1 MPDTT
6 RTLSRPFIAGCAFFA
21 LLAFHIQPAEAQTD
35 ASAAKLTV
43 STDFSG
49 GSAVTEAV
57 DQKKRLIRIRPAGEK
72 KYGWVCW
79 WYFKV
84 DGIKPGETLTLD
96 VGNGVWATPTRAHFS
111 LDGKMW
117 KQTPPG
123 QRHKGRIVY
132 TQKIDGRTAWFA
144 WGPPFVPDDAE
155 RLVRSAAKK
164 SRWAKRFTLCK
175 TRGGR
180 STPALRVSQP
190 GVPDEERYGIWI
202 QARQHAWES
211 GSSWVCKGF
220 LDWIVSDEAEAIA
233 LRKKATITIVPIM
246 DIDNVARGA
255 GGKNQVPQ
263 DHNRDWSQ
271 EPRWRSV
278 AAAQLEIKKLNADGR
293 FDLFIDLHNP
303 GAGVRNPYFY
313 ASPDELLRTPGQR
326 NLKRFL
332 ADAKTEMTAPL
343 AFKGHVQ
350 KSGRNYSKLWKHI
363 SKNWVM
369 LNCKPHVVAVTL
381 ETAWNTKDSTPA
393 GYEHVGCRLGHAIER
408 FFRRNPRN

>member
-6 RTLSRPFIAGCAFFA
+6 KCLSRLFTVSCFCLS
-21 LLAFHIQPAEAQTD
+21 LLAFQTRPTRTHAEAPTP
-35 ASAAKLTV
+35 KLTL
-43 STDFSG
+43 TTNFPG
-49 GSAVTEAV
+49 GSATVEEI
-57 DQKKRLIRIRPAGEK
+57 DQKKRLIRIHPADEK

-111 LDGKMW
+111 LDGKTW
-117 KQTPPG
+117 KQTSPG
-123 QRHKGRIVY
+123 KRNKKRIVY
-132 TQKIDGRTAWFA
+132 TQKIDGKTAWFT
-144 WGPPFVPDDAE
+144 WGPPFVPADAE
-155 RLVRSAAKK
+155 RLVRNAAKK
-164 SRWAKRFTLCK
+164 SQWATSFTLCK

-190 GVPDEERYGIWI
+190 GVPDDKRYGIWI

-220 LDWIVSDEAEAIA
+220 LDWIVSDDAEAVA
-233 LRKKATITIVPIM
+233 LRKKATITIVPVM

-263 DHNRDWSQ
+263 DHNRDWSK
-271 EPRWRSV
+271 EPHWRSV
-278 AAAQLEIKKLNADGR
+278 AAAQFAIKKRDADGL
-293 FDLFIDLHNP
+293 FDLFVDLHNP
-303 GAGVRNPYFY
+303 GANARNPFFY
-313 ASPDELLRTPGQR
+313 AAPDELLKKPGQR

-332 ADAKTEMTAPL
+332 AHAKSEMTAPL
-343 AFKGHVQ
+343 AFKGQVQ
-350 KSGRNYSKLWKHI
+350 RSGRNYSKQWKNI

-381 ETAWNTKDSTPA
+381 ETAWNTKDSNPA
-393 GYEHVGCRLGHAIER
+393 GYEHVGRGLGHAIEMY
-408 FFRRNPRN
+408 FRRNPRR